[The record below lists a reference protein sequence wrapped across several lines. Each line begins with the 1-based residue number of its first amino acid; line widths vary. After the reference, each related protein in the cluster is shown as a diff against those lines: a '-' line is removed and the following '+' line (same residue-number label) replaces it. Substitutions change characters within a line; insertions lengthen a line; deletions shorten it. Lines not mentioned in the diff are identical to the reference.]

1 MGCIVLNFW
10 SLFRSYWGHS
20 EKRELQQSSC
30 ERKKSSGSLNREKM
44 VYWVDTMQFKVS
56 SLDQINYTY
65 SYSKMLVK
73 APQQWNS
80 LPSDTRH
87 TQPTQAFKTALKT
100 HLYKTIPQVTSNSVF
115 LLPPPPTPY
124 TFALRHSYL
133 HSFCA
138 PTNCSCGVQGINSV
152 TVELLFLRF

>member
-115 LLPPPPTPY
+115 LLPPPPPHIH
-124 TFALRHSYL
+124 LR
-133 HSFCA
+133 
-138 PTNCSCGVQGINSV
+138 SV
-152 TVELLFLRF
+152 TPICIPSAHPQTAVVVCKESTVWL